1 MTKKHFDLATIDGIV
16 DALYACISGPPGG
29 QDWDL
34 ERLVNHPKASKV
46 RTRIESGKPVA
57 YPFGVEDF
65 IEATKPL
72 LAGRSFYEI
81 EIARKT
87 VRFGNVA
94 QVFSAYEAKETP
106 ESKTLIKRGMN
117 LIHLWFDGARWWVM
131 AMIWDDERD
140 GVKLPPQNF
149 FDTGKV

>member
-1 MTKKHFDLATIDGIV
+1 
-16 DALYACISGPPGG
+16 
-29 QDWDL
+29 
-34 ERLVNHPKASKV
+34 V
-46 RTRIESGKPVA
+46 RTRIENGRPVA
-57 YPFGVEDF
+57 YTFGVEDF
-65 IEATKPL
+65 IEATIPL

-117 LIHLWFDGARWWVM
+117 MIHLWNDGARWWVM
-131 AMIWDDERD
+131 HIIWDDERE
-140 GVKLPPQNF
+140 GVKLPQNF
-149 FDTGKV
+149 FDQGKV

>member
-1 MTKKHFDLATIDGIV
+1 MRKDFDLSTIDGIV
-16 DALYACISGPPGG
+16 DALYSSISGPPGG
-29 QDWDL
+29 QDWAL

-46 RTRIESGKPVA
+46 RTRIENGKPVA

-65 IEATKPL
+65 IEATIPL
-72 LAGRSFYEI
+72 LAARSFHEI

-94 QVFSAYEAKETP
+94 QVFSAYEAKDTP

-117 LIHLWFDGARWWVM
+117 LIHLWNDGARWWVM
-131 AMIWDDERD
+131 HMIWDDERE
-140 GVKLPPQNF
+140 GVKLPPQSF
-149 FDTGKV
+149 FDQGKV